1 MSGPLTD
8 EALLALLDRLDR
20 EPADALESQWLD
32 FKPWQ
37 DAKADL
43 KVACEYA
50 ACFANAEGGT
60 LVFGVAD
67 KVVGRSRAIH
77 GVRGCDLDL
86 FRRGVYE
93 GTRPALSVS
102 VSLLAVP
109 EGTGRLL
116 VVRIPRGASGPY
128 GTSAGLF
135 KQREGKNCMP
145 LDPRG
150 FARARV
156 STGEVDWSGQPAE
169 GVALADLDPVQI
181 ARARNVLRAK
191 DPASGL
197 LALND
202 AEFLTGL
209 EGVRDGQVTHTGM
222 LLFARR
228 DVLAA
233 RCPQAQFH
241 YVLLRN
247 ETTVARNDIER
258 LPILEVIE
266 RMEQVF
272 QGPLNP
278 EEEISLG
285 LFKLRIPQFPL
296 EAVRE
301 AILNALTHRDYTDP
315 GEVLVRHSAD
325 ELAITSPGGFIAGI
339 SPENILR
346 HEPKARNRTLANA
359 FVKLRL
365 VESSGIG
372 RKRIYRSLLE
382 FGKRRPVYCACADT
396 VTLRIFNRGA
406 NPRLARM
413 VSELSAAGAPVSLD
427 HLLVLDAL
435 LQTDHID
442 TAAAAETLQL
452 SRDEARAVL
461 EAMTDPVLALLER
474 RGHTLN
480 ATYHLAKGV
489 ATALKGKA
497 AYTLS
502 RGLDPVRYAE
512 LVREY
517 LKDHG
522 SITNAELR
530 QLLGLGAS
538 ASASVEAS
546 KLLSKWSGPDG
557 FLDRRPPEN
566 RPRYVLRT
574 RAAAKPGKPAV

>member
-1 MSGPLTD
+1 MSVPSD
-8 EALLALLDRLDR
+8 ADLLALLERLER
-20 EPADALESQWLD
+20 EPADAMGSQWLD
-32 FKPWQ
+32 FKPWHDPKQ
-37 DAKADL
+37 EL

-50 ACFANAEGGT
+50 ACFANAEGGVI
-60 LVFGVAD
+60 VFGVAD
-67 KVVGRSRAIH
+67 KVVGRSQAIH
-77 GVRGCDLDL
+77 GSRAADLDF
-86 FRRGVYE
+86 FRRGIYE
-93 GTRPALSVS
+93 GTRPSLSVS

-109 EGTGRLL
+109 EGSGQLL
-116 VVRIPRGASGPY
+116 VVRVPRGDAGPY

-150 FARARV
+150 FARSRA
-156 STGEVDWSGQPAE
+156 STGEVDWSGAPAT
-169 GVALADLDPVQI
+169 GVALSDLDPVQM

-191 DPASGL
+191 DPGSGL
-197 LALND
+197 LELGD
-202 AEFLTGL
+202 ADFLAGL
-209 EGVRDGQVTHTGM
+209 EAVRDGQVTHTGM

-247 ETTVARNDIER
+247 ETTVARNDIDR
-258 LPILEVIE
+258 LPLLEVIE
-266 RMEQVF
+266 RIEQVF

-278 EEEISLG
+278 EEEVSLG

-296 EAVRE
+296 DAVRE
-301 AILNALTHRDYTDP
+301 AVLNALTHRDYTDP
-315 GEVLVRHSAD
+315 GEVLVRHSED
-325 ELAITSPGGFIAGI
+325 ELVVTSPGGFIAGI
-339 SPENILR
+339 APENILR

-372 RKRIYRSLLE
+372 RRRIYRSALE
-382 FGKRRPVYCACADT
+382 FGKRRPMYTATTET

-413 VSELSAAGAPVSLD
+413 VSELSAQGAPVSLD

-435 LQTDHID
+435 LQVDHID
-442 TAAAAETLQL
+442 TAVAAEVLQL
-452 SRDEARAVL
+452 SRDDARGVL
-461 EAMTDPVLALLER
+461 EVMTAPSLGLLER
-474 RGHTLN
+474 RGHTHT

-489 ATALKGKA
+489 ATALKGKV
-497 AYTLS
+497 AYTRT
-502 RGLDPVRYAE
+502 RGLNPVRYAE
-512 LVREY
+512 MVREF
-517 LKDHG
+517 LRDHH
-522 SITNAELR
+522 SISNAELR

-546 KLLSKWSGPDG
+546 RLLTKWSAKGG
-557 FLDRRPPEN
+557 FLQRTPPAN
-566 RPRYVLRT
+566 RPRYVLR
-574 RAAAKPGKPAV
+574 AGPADKVC